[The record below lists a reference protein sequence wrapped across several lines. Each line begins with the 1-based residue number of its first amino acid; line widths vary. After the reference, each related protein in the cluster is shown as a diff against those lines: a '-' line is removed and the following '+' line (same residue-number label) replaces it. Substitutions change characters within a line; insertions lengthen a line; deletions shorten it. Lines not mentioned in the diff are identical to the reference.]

1 MSGEDACRRLE
12 LGASLVQLYTG
23 LIYRGRVSLKMQFD
37 KRDVNYGPQRTLVR
51 VRRIGLMKRFEV
63 TMNSRYAG

>member
-23 LIYRGRVSLKMQFD
+23 LIYGARASLKMQFD
-37 KRDVNYGPQRTLVR
+37 KRDVNYDLNRTPCE
-51 VRRIGLMKRFEV
+51 VRRIDLYE
-63 TMNSRYAG
+63 AI